1 MSLQTCSGTIGFPV
15 KISQNIF
22 DKWSGG
28 SDMTAIISPTDFSV
42 AWAPNSNQRL
52 AVNVSVYND
61 AINGVIE
68 SIANGTTL
76 TYGTNTT
83 YSCSSN
89 LTLMQLQHGNLSSD
103 KAATQEVIMSFTLNN
118 KSINPSSPD
127 VILFCRPV
135 VLVGANNS
143 DGFWQNVNKAAK
155 GKPVQG
161 GMNTSDIQSIY
172 AYNPDIMMPMMTY
185 DTCISTQI
193 RGSGRAPLQGS
204 VYVRVHV
211 VTQAIYIPSE
221 SGGTGKCTNNTKYQF
236 TRRIINIFNQPGYDT
251 VQFNIGLNQ
260 FPANNNSN
268 MVALK
273 PTAILSTWSEIV
285 DKFAYLVPDAFLG
298 KSLAEINKATT
309 APKESARQKQYKCY
323 KIDPQKDIKNNQI
336 LIDPTTGESL
346 QDAQRQSLL
355 DSAGGDAQ
363 LALGLAGSPQG
374 GDGLSPGDIEEVI
387 LIVLSV
393 VGGTFL
399 IIYMYHIFNLFKSGD
414 PDVYMHILIFIGL
427 FVALFTGTWLLSTDK
442 RPRR

>member
-1 MSLQTCSGTIGFPV
+1 MSLQVCSGTIGFPV

-42 AWAPNSNQRL
+42 AWAPNSNQRH
-52 AVNVSVYND
+52 AVNVLVDND
-61 AINGVIE
+61 AFNIDIG
-68 SIANGTTL
+68 SIANATTL

-89 LTLMQLQHGNLSSD
+89 LSLIQLQHGTLCSD
-103 KAATQEVIMSFTLNN
+103 KSATQEVIMSFTINN
-118 KSINPSSPD
+118 KYNNPSSPD

-135 VLVGANNS
+135 VLVGSNNS

-155 GKPVQG
+155 GRPVQG

-172 AYNPDIMMPMMTY
+172 AYNPEIMMPMMTY
-185 DTCISTQI
+185 DTCINSQI
-193 RGSGRAPLQGS
+193 RGQGRPPLQGS

-211 VTQAIYIPSE
+211 VTQPIYIPSE
-221 SGGTGKCTNNTKYQF
+221 SGGTGKCTNKTKYQF

-251 VQFNIGLNQ
+251 LQFNTGLNQ
-260 FPANNNSN
+260 YPDNNNSN
-268 MVALK
+268 LVALG
-273 PTAILSTWSEIV
+273 PTGVLSTWSEIV
-285 DKFAYLVPDAFLG
+285 DKFAYHVPEAFLG
-298 KSLAEINKATT
+298 KSLAEINKAT
-309 APKESARQKQYKCY
+309 AVPKQLARQKQYKCY

-363 LALGLAGSPQG
+363 LALGLSGVPQG
-374 GDGLSPGDIEEVI
+374 EKGLSPGDIEEVVM
-387 LIVLSV
+387 IVLSV

-399 IIYMYHIFNLFKSGD
+399 IIYMYHIFNLFKNGD
-414 PDVYMHILIFIGL
+414 PDAYMHIVIFIVL
-427 FVALFTGTWLLSTDK
+427 FLALFSATWLLSNDK
-442 RPRR
+442 KPGQ